1 MKTRFIFALLLV
13 SLTSLAQRS
22 EFKLSENGLIYSNA
36 TVGKLKH
43 IVDSLNLKFKVCD
56 LSKVFVSQPQ
66 AKAHYVL
73 IEGRQAKVAL
83 ADMHAGLS
91 FDTFLARYPTAVVDN
106 EMLIIKYGAVDYK
119 DRSPVTAFSNVNGK
133 GYYAIT
139 LPRDSAAA
147 IGSVRGKWVAQYNK
161 YGEGM
166 VEAFYFIDDF
176 AQKPIP
182 EKYARWI
189 QYVDCLVD
197 TTGQIFTK
205 HAVQT
210 GNTFKYKVHP
220 KDNALQKYISNVTKR
235 PRWKQD
241 MTDKEIEVFTKAADA
256 WESLRIA
263 RVDSLRKTSAQF
275 NQLLAEA
282 IEEAK
287 QMGNDND
294 VLEEYIERYYS
305 PELAL
310 QLKRDRIVIGG
321 CSMDES
327 PRYHALNIARLS
339 AHTVKW
345 EVFLRAH
352 LDIMNDN
359 FQRVSDGSWAWAG
372 RKTYIKELEVL
383 DINVPDLMMGTL
395 FRLGNANENHY
406 LGSVG
411 RMGRSLSESANRVEM
426 EVRMLEMISDI
437 SLDDYNRALAYY
449 LFKSYNYHLSDKS
462 AQARNSVALGAAVK
476 NWPHYLTVNIDRE

>member
-1 MKTRFIFALLLV
+1 MKTCFNFALLLV
-13 SLTSLAQRS
+13 SLGSFAQHS

-36 TVGKLKH
+36 TMDKLKH

-56 LSKVFVSQPQ
+56 LSKDFVSQPQ
-66 AKAHYVL
+66 AKAHYFVL
-73 IEGRQAKVAL
+73 EGEKAKAAF
-83 ADMHAGLS
+83 ADMRVGLP
-91 FDTFLARYPTAVVDN
+91 FDMFLARYPTAVVDH
-106 EMLIIKYGAVDYK
+106 ELLIIKYGTVNYK
-119 DRSPVTAFSNVNGK
+119 DQSPLTAFSNVNGR
-133 GYYAIT
+133 GYYSIT
-139 LPRDSAAA
+139 LPKDSAATL
-147 IGSVRGKWVAQYNK
+147 GSLRGKWVTQYYK
-161 YGEGM
+161 YGEGI
-166 VEAFYFIDDF
+166 VEGFYFIENF

-197 TTGQIFTK
+197 TTGQIYTENASK
-205 HAVQT
+205 T
-210 GNTFKYKVHP
+210 GRTFRYKLHP
-220 KDNALQKYISNVTKR
+220 KGNALHDYISDVTQR
-235 PRWKQD
+235 PRWKED
-241 MTDKEIEVFTKAADA
+241 MTEKEREAFTKAADTWDA
-256 WESLRIA
+256 LRIT
-263 RVDSLRKTSAQF
+263 RVDSLHKTSERF
-275 NQLLAEA
+275 NELLAEA

-287 QMGNDND
+287 QIGNEND
-294 VLEEYIERYYS
+294 YLEEYIERYHS

-310 QLKRDRIVIGG
+310 QLKRDRIVVGG

-339 AHTVKW
+339 AATVKW
-345 EVFLRAH
+345 EIFLRAH
-352 LDIMNDN
+352 LDIMNDH

-372 RKTYIKELEVL
+372 RKTYIKELEAL

-411 RMGRSLSESANRVEM
+411 RMGRSLSESANRLEM

-449 LFKSYNYHLSDKS
+449 LFKSYNYYLPDQ
-462 AQARNSVALGAAVK
+462 AVQARNSVALDAAVK
-476 NWPHYLTVNIDRE
+476 TLPHYLTVNIDRE